1 MSGLFDQIATS
12 STHSL
17 ALDESGAVYAW
28 GDNRS
33 GACGVSSL
41 SFVYTPAVCFQDC
54 THIAAGS
61 HFSVFVHKQSGVFA
75 CGRSRE
81 GQCGAYDGEILLSPR
96 QVAGFPSS
104 LEVDQVC
111 CGDGFSLLL
120 AKDRSVFTWGCGSFG
135 ELGIRDPLGSN
146 SPQGAANH
154 LLISHLPTQIYL
166 NSCLHPGET
175 VETIACGAHN
185 CLLATSLGRCIA
197 WGRNAGNCF
206 GLAEPLESVSRP
218 IVLTNSAL
226 SHIRSVAAADD
237 VLVFLRDLTTPTRKV
252 LPSNPETNQTTPAE
266 TASPSKWMD
275 FPRVK
280 DTKTIRQLDLEEQN
294 RLLLWR
300 SQLYREYFTHGLTN
314 QVAAEWRRGLP
325 IELRGKLWSH
335 QIGNALHLTREIYAM
350 YQRHW
355 KRHRLSIAYAFR
367 EPGGN
372 STVSIGR
379 EQSLRGVGV
388 DLSRTFGY
396 PRESRSTVARC
407 SCSAWVRRCEASC
420 SSAWKSSR
428 FIGPTSDT
436 CRE

>member
-1 MSGLFDQIATS
+1 MGRQPAWATGSREERASLRNAHVGFEFVEQTNCDGSDWTGFVDQIATS

-41 SFVYTPAVCFQDC
+41 SFIYTPVLCFQDC

-81 GQCGAYDGEILLSPR
+81 GQCGAYDGEMLLSPR
-96 QVAGFPSS
+96 QIAGFSSS
-104 LEVDQVC
+104 LQVQQVC

-135 ELGIRDPLGSN
+135 ELGIRDPLGSS

-166 NSCLHPGET
+166 NACLRTGET

-206 GLAEPLESVSRP
+206 GLPDPVESVPRP
-218 IVLTNSAL
+218 AVLPNPAL
-226 SHIRSVAAADD
+226 SHIRSIAAADD
-237 VLVFLRDLTTPTRKV
+237 VLVFLREPA
-252 LPSNPETNQTTPAE
+252 PSHASISTSLSE
-266 TASPSKWMD
+266 TAGNPSKWID
-275 FPRVK
+275 FPRFK
-280 DTKTIRQLDLEEQN
+280 DTKTIRQFDLEEQN
-294 RLLLWR
+294 RLMLWR
-300 SQLYREYFTHGLTN
+300 SQLSRDYFTHGLTN

-335 QIGNALHLTREIYAM
+335 QIGNALHLTREIYSM

-355 KRHRLSIAYAFR
+355 KRHRLSIAYAYR
-367 EPGGN
+367 DSAGN
-372 STVSIGR
+372 STVTIGR
-379 EQSLRGVGV
+379 EQTLRGVGV
-388 DLSRTFGY
+388 DLSRTFG
-396 PRESRSTVARC
+396 
-407 SCSAWVRRCEASC
+407 
-420 SSAWKSSR
+420 
-428 FIGPTSDT
+428 
-436 CRE
+436 